1 MSILVTRWARL
12 TIAGV
17 ALLAAAC
24 SGSDGAPPPDGTP
37 NSSTTAPA
45 AAETV
50 KVATTA
56 TVAPSRDAAAAAPS
70 PSDTRAAA
78 EAALIEIMRGGGADP
93 FAVTLDALPPALL
106 ALLDELGVD
115 LRLGAALSVQDGVL
129 TIISI
134 IPGSPAERAGL
145 VAGDA
150 VLGAGGTAGAAGAPL
165 GSAAELRAAV
175 QSAAPGSQYAL
186 DIRRADRILTVS
198 VEREPDGA
206 AEWRSAALTV
216 VALGLLMGDGATTG
230 SNSLLGETLEETP
243 GGLLVISV
251 FPSSPADVA
260 GLRAGD
266 ILTSID
272 GNRLASI
279 EDRDALLQ
287 SPPPSGSDIAIIV
300 LRDGVELA
308 LVAPLTPLR

>member
-56 TVAPSRDAAAAAPS
+56 TVAPTRDAAAAAPS

-115 LRLGAALSVQDGVL
+115 LRLGAALAVQDGVL

-150 VLGAGGTAGAAGAPL
+150 VLGADGTAGG
-165 GSAAELRAAV
+165 GWRA
-175 QSAAPGSQYAL
+175 S
-186 DIRRADRILTVS
+186 R
-198 VEREPDGA
+198 
-206 AEWRSAALTV
+206 
-216 VALGLLMGDGATTG
+216 
-230 SNSLLGETLEETP
+230 
-243 GGLLVISV
+243 
-251 FPSSPADVA
+251 
-260 GLRAGD
+260 
-266 ILTSID
+266 
-272 GNRLASI
+272 
-279 EDRDALLQ
+279 
-287 SPPPSGSDIAIIV
+287 
-300 LRDGVELA
+300 
-308 LVAPLTPLR
+308 